1 MTQAFA
7 SEESEALSLEE
18 AAAAASNCTR
28 EFRADPHPVYAALRE
43 KAPVCPMSPP
53 HGVETYL
60 ITRYDDARAA
70 LADPRLSKD
79 MYGALDAYHR
89 IFGDSSIALDDNM
102 LFSDPP
108 KHTRLRRIVGS
119 TFTPKRVEALRAR
132 VQQITDELLDA
143 CPKSGAVNL
152 LPEFCFPLPLQVIC
166 ELLGVPENE
175 RRQAQEWSATVA
187 QTGFGP
193 EARKKLEIAEGNL
206 RDYLV
211 DLCARK
217 RQEPDGGLLSALV
230 TAQDQEGALTDH
242 ELVSTAWVLLF
253 AGHKSTAYQIGNA
266 VYHLLSRPDQK
277 ELALRDANSLNAAI
291 EEIFRFESSV
301 ENSTFRHAKEDIV
314 IRDVLIPKGALVQ
327 ISITGANR
335 DPEMFAAPDELDVQ
349 RPNVQAT
356 HLAFGYGPHYCIG
369 APLARLEMQLAL
381 TSLFARFPRMTLAV
395 APEEAR
401 WLTVPFPAFRG
412 LAELPVVLDPS

>member
-7 SEESEALSLEE
+7 SEEMSSEE
-18 AAAAASNCTR
+18 AAAAASACSR
-28 EFRADPHPVYAALRE
+28 EFRANPHPVYAALRE
-43 KAPVCPMSPP
+43 TAPVCPLSPP
-53 HGVETYL
+53 HGVDTYL

-79 MYGALDAYHR
+79 MYGAIDAYHR

-119 TFTPKRVEALRAR
+119 TFTPKRVESLRQR
-132 VQQITDELLDA
+132 VQEITDELLGR
-143 CPKSGAVNL
+143 CPASEPVNL
-152 LPEFCFPLPLQVIC
+152 LPEFCFPLPLHVIC

-175 RRQAQEWSATVA
+175 RKQAQEWSATVA

-193 EARKKLEIAEGNL
+193 EARKALELAEGNL

-211 DLCARK
+211 DLIARK
-217 RQEPDGGLLSALV
+217 RKEPDGALLSALV
-230 TAQDQEGALTDH
+230 TAQDQDGALTDH

-266 VYHLLSRPDQK
+266 VYHLLSRPEQK
-277 ELALRDANSLNAAI
+277 RLAFRDPKATAAAV
-291 EEIFRFESSV
+291 EEIFRFETSV
-301 ENSTFRHAKEDIV
+301 ENSTFRYATEDIE
-314 IRDVLIPKGALVQ
+314 IRDTRIPKGALVQ
-327 ISITGANR
+327 ISLTAANR
-335 DPEMFAAPDELDVQ
+335 DPDMFPDPDRMDVE

-356 HLAFGYGPHYCIG
+356 HLAFGLGPHYCIG
-369 APLARLEMQLAL
+369 APLARLEMQIAL
-381 TSLFARFPRMTLAV
+381 TTLFGRYPRMALV
-395 APEEAR
+395 GEPEDAR

>member
-7 SEESEALSLEE
+7 PEELSSEDAK
-18 AAAAASNCTR
+18 AAASACSR
-28 EFRADPHPVYAALRE
+28 EYRADPHPVYAKLRE
-43 KAPVCPMSPP
+43 TAPVCPLTPP

-79 MYGALDAYHR
+79 MYGAIDSYHR

-108 KHTRLRRIVGS
+108 KHTRLRRIVGN
-119 TFTPKRVEALRAR
+119 TFTPKRVESLRPR
-132 VQQITDELLDA
+132 VQKITEDLLDR
-143 CPKSGAVNL
+143 CPADEPVNL

-175 RRQAQEWSATVA
+175 RKRAQEWSATVA
-187 QTGFGP
+187 RTGFGP

-211 DLCARK
+211 DLIARK
-217 RQEPDGGLLSALV
+217 RKEPDGGLLSALV
-230 TAQDQEGALTDH
+230 TAKDEDGALTDH
-242 ELVSTAWVLLF
+242 ELVSTAWVILF
-253 AGHKSTAYQIGNA
+253 AGHKTTAYQIGNA
-266 VYHLLSRPDQK
+266 VHHLLAQPEQRR
-277 ELALRDANSLNAAI
+277 LAFRDEKATAAAI

-301 ENSTFRHAKEDIV
+301 ENSTFRYAKEDIV
-314 IRDVLIPKGALVQ
+314 IRDTLIPKGALVQ
-327 ISITGANR
+327 ISISGANR
-335 DPEMFAAPDELDVQ
+335 DPEVFDAPDRMDVT

-356 HLAFGYGPHYCIG
+356 HLTFGYGPHYCIG
-369 APLARLEMQLAL
+369 SPLARLEMQIAL
-381 TSLFARFPRMTLAV
+381 TTLFGRYPHMATV
-395 APEEAR
+395 GAPEDAC

-412 LAELPVVLDPS
+412 LAELLVTLDPS

>member
-7 SEESEALSLEE
+7 SEEMSSEK
-18 AAAAASNCTR
+18 AAAEASACTKA
-28 EFRADPHPVYAALRE
+28 FRADPHPVYATLRE
-43 KAPVCPMSPP
+43 AAPVCPLSPP

-60 ITRYDDARAA
+60 ITRYDDARTA

-79 MYGALDAYHR
+79 MYGAIDAYHR

-119 TFTPKRVEALRAR
+119 TFTPKRVESLRPR
-132 VQQITDELLDA
+132 IQKITDDLLDRCA
-143 CPKSGAVNL
+143 TSEPMDL
-152 LPEFCFPLPLQVIC
+152 LPEFCFPLPLHVIC

-175 RRQAQEWSATVA
+175 RKQAQAWSATVA

-193 EARKKLEIAEGNL
+193 EARKALEVAEGNL

-211 DLCARK
+211 DLIERK
-217 RQEPDGGLLSALV
+217 RKEPDGALLSALV
-230 TAQDQEGALTDH
+230 SARDQEGALTDH

-253 AGHKSTAYQIGNA
+253 AGHKSTAYQVGNA
-266 VYHLLSRPDQK
+266 VYHLLTEPEQK
-277 ELALRDANSLNAAI
+277 RLAFQDARATAEAV
-291 EEIFRFESSV
+291 EEIFRLETSV
-301 ENSTFRHAKEDIV
+301 ENSTFRYATEDIV
-314 IRDVLIPKGALVQ
+314 IRDTLIPKGALVQ
-327 ISITGANR
+327 ISITAANR
-335 DPEMFAAPDELDVQ
+335 DPEVFADPDRMDVT

-356 HLAFGYGPHYCIG
+356 HIAFGYGPHYCIG
-369 APLARLEMQLAL
+369 APLARMEMQIAL
-381 TSLFARFPRMTLAV
+381 TTLFTRFPRMAMGV
-395 APEEAR
+395 APEDAR

-412 LAELPVVLDPS
+412 LAELPVVLDPA

>member
-7 SEESEALSLEE
+7 SEEMSSEE
-18 AAAAASNCTR
+18 AAAAASACSR
-28 EFRADPHPVYAALRE
+28 EFRANPHPVYAALRAT
-43 KAPVCPMSPP
+43 APVCTLKPP
-53 HGVETYL
+53 HGVDTYL

-79 MYGALDAYHR
+79 MYGAIDAYHR

-108 KHTRLRRIVGS
+108 KHTRLRRIVGT
-119 TFTPKRVEALRAR
+119 TFTPKRVESLRPK
-132 VQQITDELLDA
+132 VQKITDELLDR
-143 CPKSGAVNL
+143 CPASEPVNL
-152 LPEFCFPLPLQVIC
+152 LQEFCFPLPLHVIC

-193 EARKKLEIAEGNL
+193 EARKALELAEGNL

-211 DLCARK
+211 DLIARK
-217 RQEPDGGLLSALV
+217 RKEPDGALLSALV
-230 TAQDQEGALTDH
+230 TAQDEDGALTDH

-266 VYHLLSRPDQK
+266 VHHLLSRPEQK
-277 ELALRDANSLNAAI
+277 RLAFRDPEATAAAV
-291 EEIFRFESSV
+291 EEIFRFETSV
-301 ENSTFRHAKEDIV
+301 ENSTFRYATEDIKM
-314 IRDVLIPKGALVQ
+314 RDTLIPKGALVQ
-327 ISITGANR
+327 ISLTAANR
-335 DPEMFAAPDELDVQ
+335 DPEMFPDPDRMDVE

-356 HLAFGYGPHYCIG
+356 HLAFGLGPHYCIG
-369 APLARLEMQLAL
+369 APLARLEMQIAL
-381 TSLFARFPRMTLAV
+381 TTLFGRH
-395 APEEAR
+395 PEMALVGEPENVR

>member
-7 SEESEALSLEE
+7 SEESEALSPEE
-18 AAAAASNCTR
+18 AAAAASSCSR
-28 EFRADPHPVYAALRE
+28 EFRANPHPVYATLRE
-43 KAPVCPMSPP
+43 AAPVCPLSPP

-60 ITRYDDARAA
+60 ITRYDDGRAA

-79 MYGALDAYHR
+79 MYGAIDAYHR

-119 TFTPKRVEALRAR
+119 TFTPKRVESLRTR
-132 VQQITDELLDA
+132 VQEITDDLLDQ
-143 CPKSGAVNL
+143 CPTSGPVNL
-152 LPEFCFPLPLQVIC
+152 LPEFCFPLPMHVIC

-175 RRQAQEWSATVA
+175 RKQAQEWSATVA

-193 EARKKLEIAEGNL
+193 EARKALEIAEGNL
-206 RDYLV
+206 REYLV

-217 RQEPDGGLLSALV
+217 RREPDGGLLSALV
-230 TAQDQEGALTDH
+230 QAKDQEGSLTDH

-277 ELALRDANSLNAAI
+277 ALALRDATSLTSAI
-291 EEIFRFESSV
+291 EEMLRFETSV
-301 ENSTFRHAKEDIV
+301 ENATFRWAKEDIV
-314 IRDVLIPKGALVQ
+314 LRDQLIPKGALVQ

-335 DPEMFAAPDELDVQ
+335 DPEMFEAPDELDVE

-356 HLAFGYGPHYCIG
+356 HLAFGYGPHYCVG
-369 APLARLEMQLAL
+369 APLARLEMHTAL
-381 TSLFARFPRMTLAV
+381 SSLFRRFPDVALDM

-401 WLTVPFPAFRG
+401 WMTVPFPAFRG

>member
-7 SEESEALSLEE
+7 SEESGALSPEE
-18 AAAAASNCTR
+18 AAAAASACSR
-28 EFRADPHPVYAALRE
+28 EFRANPHPVYATLRE
-43 KAPVCPMSPP
+43 SAPVCPMKPP
-53 HGVETYL
+53 HGVDTYL
-60 ITRYDDARAA
+60 ITRYDDGRAA

-79 MYGALDAYHR
+79 MYGAIDAYHR

-119 TFTPKRVEALRAR
+119 TFTPKRVESLRTR
-132 VQQITDELLDA
+132 VQEITDGLLDQ
-143 CPKSGAVNL
+143 CPTSGPFNL

-175 RRQAQEWSATVA
+175 RKQAQEWSATVA

-193 EARKKLEIAEGNL
+193 EARKALEIAEGNL
-206 RDYLV
+206 REYLV
-211 DLCARK
+211 ELCARK
-217 RQEPDGGLLSALV
+217 RKAPDSGLLSALV
-230 TAQDQEGALTDH
+230 TAKDQEGALTDS

-253 AGHKSTAYQIGNA
+253 AGHKTTAYQIGNT
-266 VYHLLSRPDQK
+266 VYHLLSRPEQK
-277 ELALRDANSLNAAI
+277 RLALRDDASLAAAI
-291 EEIFRFESSV
+291 EEVFRFESSV
-301 ENSTFRHAKEDIV
+301 ENSTFRWAKEDIV
-314 IRDVLIPKGALVQ
+314 IRDQLIPKGALVQ

-335 DPEMFAAPDELDVQ
+335 DPEVFADPNELDVQ

-356 HLAFGYGPHYCIG
+356 HLTFGYGPHYCAG
-369 APLARLEMQLAL
+369 APLARLEIQLAL
-381 TSLFARFPRMTLAV
+381 ATLFRRHPDMALAV

-401 WLTVPFPAFRG
+401 WMTVPFPAFRG

>member
-7 SEESEALSLEE
+7 SEEFEALSSEE
-18 AAAAASNCTR
+18 AAAAASSCSR
-28 EFRADPHPVYAALRE
+28 EFRANPHPVYAALRE
-43 KAPVCPMSPP
+43 TAPVCPLSPP

-79 MYGALDAYHR
+79 MYGAIDAYHR

-119 TFTPKRVEALRAR
+119 TFTPKRVESLRPR
-132 VQQITDELLDA
+132 VQQITEDLLDQ
-143 CPKSGAVNL
+143 CPTAGAVNL
-152 LPEFCFPLPLQVIC
+152 LPEFCFPLPLHVIC

-175 RRQAQEWSATVA
+175 RKQAQEWSATVA
-187 QTGFGP
+187 QTGFGT
-193 EARKKLEIAEGNL
+193 EARKALEVAEGNL

-217 RQEPDGGLLSALV
+217 RREPDQGLLSALV
-230 TAQDQEGALTDH
+230 TAKDQEGALTDH

-277 ELALRDANSLNAAI
+277 ELALRDANSMNAAM

-301 ENSTFRHAKEDIV
+301 ENSTFRYAKEDVV
-314 IRDVLIPKGALVQ
+314 IRDTLIPKGALVQ

-335 DPEMFAAPDELDVQ
+335 DPEMFAAPNELDVR

-356 HLAFGYGPHYCIG
+356 HLSFGYGPHYCIG
-369 APLARLEMQLAL
+369 APLARLEMQVAL
-381 TSLFARFPRMTLAV
+381 TTLFGRYPRMTLV
-395 APEEAR
+395 GAPEEAR

-412 LAELPVVLDPS
+412 LAELPVTLDPS

>member
-7 SEESEALSLEE
+7 SEESEALSSE
-18 AAAAASNCTR
+18 AAAAAASSCSR
-28 EFRADPHPVYAALRE
+28 EFRANPHPVYAALRE
-43 KAPVCPMSPP
+43 QAPVCPLSPP

-79 MYGALDAYHR
+79 MYGAIDAYHR

-119 TFTPKRVEALRAR
+119 TFTPKRVESLRAR
-132 VQQITDELLDA
+132 VQEITDDLLDQ
-143 CPKSGAVNL
+143 CPTSGSVNL
-152 LPEFCFPLPLQVIC
+152 LPEFCFPLPLHVIC

-175 RRQAQEWSATVA
+175 RKQAQEWSATVA

-193 EARKKLEIAEGNL
+193 EARKALEVAEGNL

-217 RQEPDGGLLSALV
+217 RREPESDLLSALV
-230 TAQDQEGALTDH
+230 TAQDQEGSLTDH

-277 ELALRDANSLNAAI
+277 RLALRDAAAMNAAI
-291 EEIFRFESSV
+291 EEIFRFETSV

-314 IRDVLIPKGALVQ
+314 IRDQLIPKGALVQ

-335 DPEMFAAPDELDVQ
+335 DPEMFAAPDEMDVQ

-369 APLARLEMQLAL
+369 APLARLEMQTAL
-381 TSLFARFPRMTLAV
+381 TSLFARFPDMALAG
-395 APEEAR
+395 APEDAR

>member
-7 SEESEALSLEE
+7 SESEEMSSEE
-18 AAAAASNCTR
+18 AAAAASACSR
-28 EFRADPHPVYAALRE
+28 EFRANPHPVYAALRSQ
-43 KAPVCPMSPP
+43 APVCPLSPP
-53 HGVETYL
+53 HGVDTYL
-60 ITRYDDARAA
+60 VTRYDDARAA

-79 MYGALDAYHR
+79 MYGAIDAYHR

-119 TFTPKRVEALRAR
+119 TFTPKRVESLRTQ
-132 VQQITDELLDA
+132 VQKITDGLLDA
-143 CPKSGAVNL
+143 CPASEPVNL
-152 LPEFCFPLPLQVIC
+152 LPEFCFPLPLHVIC

-175 RRQAQEWSATVA
+175 RKQAQEWSATVA

-193 EARKKLEIAEGNL
+193 EARKALEIAEGNL

-211 DLCARK
+211 DLIARK
-217 RQEPDGGLLSALV
+217 RREPDGALLSALV
-230 TAQDQEGALTDH
+230 TAQDQDGALTDG

-266 VYHLLSRPDQK
+266 VYHLLCRPEQK
-277 ELALRDANSLNAAI
+277 RLATRGPEAMAAAV
-291 EEIFRFESSV
+291 EEIFRFETSV
-301 ENSTFRHAKEDIV
+301 ENSTFRYATEDIKM
-314 IRDVLIPKGALVQ
+314 RDTVIPKGALVQ
-327 ISITGANR
+327 ISLTSANR
-335 DPEMFAAPDELDVQ
+335 DPEMFADPDDMDVE

-356 HLAFGYGPHYCIG
+356 HLAFGLGPHYCIG
-369 APLARLEMQLAL
+369 APLARLEMQVAL
-381 TSLFARFPRMTLAV
+381 TTLFQRHPRMELAV
-395 APEEAR
+395 EPEEAR

>member
-7 SEESEALSLEE
+7 SESEEMSSEE
-18 AAAAASNCTR
+18 AAAAASACSR
-28 EFRADPHPVYAALRE
+28 EFRANPHPVYAALRSQ
-43 KAPVCPMSPP
+43 APVCPLSPP
-53 HGVETYL
+53 HGVDTYL

-79 MYGALDAYHR
+79 MYGAIDAYHR

-119 TFTPKRVEALRAR
+119 TFTPKRVESLRQQ
-132 VQQITDELLDA
+132 VQKITDGLLDR
-143 CPKSGAVNL
+143 CPASEPVNL
-152 LPEFCFPLPLQVIC
+152 LPEFCFPLPLHVIC

-175 RRQAQEWSATVA
+175 RKQAQEWSATVA

-193 EARKKLEIAEGNL
+193 EARKALELAEGNL

-211 DLCARK
+211 DLIARK
-217 RQEPDGGLLSALV
+217 RSEPDGALLSALV
-230 TAQDQEGALTDH
+230 TAQDQDGALTDG

-266 VYHLLSRPDQK
+266 VYHLLCRPEQK
-277 ELALRDANSLNAAI
+277 RLAMRDPKAMAAAV
-291 EEIFRFESSV
+291 EEIFRFETSV
-301 ENSTFRHAKEDIV
+301 ENSTFRYAKEDV
-314 IRDVLIPKGALVQ
+314 EIRDTLIPKGALVQ
-327 ISITGANR
+327 ISLTSANR
-335 DPEMFAAPDELDVQ
+335 DPEMFPDPDDMDVE

-356 HLAFGYGPHYCIG
+356 HLAFGLGPHYCIG
-369 APLARLEMQLAL
+369 APLARLEMQVAL
-381 TSLFARFPRMTLAV
+381 TTLFQRHPRMALAV
-395 APEEAR
+395 EPEEAR

>member
-7 SEESEALSLEE
+7 SEEMSSEE
-18 AAAAASNCTR
+18 AAAAASSCSR
-28 EFRADPHPVYAALRE
+28 EFRANPHPVYAKLRE
-43 KAPVCPMSPP
+43 TAPVCPLSPP

-119 TFTPKRVEALRAR
+119 TFTPKRVESLRPR
-132 VQQITDELLDA
+132 VQKVTEELLDR
-143 CPKSGAVNL
+143 CPASESVDL
-152 LPEFCFPLPLQVIC
+152 LPEFCFPLPLVVIC

-175 RRQAQEWSATVA
+175 RKQAQEWSATVA

-193 EARKKLEIAEGNL
+193 EARKALEVAEGNL

-217 RQEPDGGLLSALV
+217 RTEPDSGLLSALV
-230 TAQDQEGALTDH
+230 TAKDQEGALTDH

-277 ELALRDANSLNAAI
+277 ELALRDANAMSAAI
-291 EEIFRFESSV
+291 EEIFRFETSV
-301 ENSTFRHAKEDIV
+301 ENSTFRYATEDLV
-314 IRDVLIPKGALVQ
+314 IRDTLIPKGALVQ

-335 DPEMFAAPDELDVQ
+335 DPEMFAAPDEMDVR

-356 HLAFGYGPHYCIG
+356 HLAFGFGPHYCIG
-369 APLARLEMQLAL
+369 APLARLEMQIAL
-381 TSLFARFPRMTLAV
+381 TTLFGRYPRMALGV
-395 APEEAR
+395 APKDAR

>member
-7 SEESEALSLEE
+7 SEESEALSPEE
-18 AAAAASNCTR
+18 AAAAASSCSR

-43 KAPVCPMSPP
+43 KAPVCPLSPP

-79 MYGALDAYHR
+79 MYGAIDAYHR

-119 TFTPKRVEALRAR
+119 TFTPKRVESLRTR
-132 VQQITDELLDA
+132 VQEITDHLLDQ
-143 CPKSGAVNL
+143 CPTTGTVNL
-152 LPEFCFPLPLQVIC
+152 LPEFCFPLPLHVIC

-175 RRQAQEWSATVA
+175 RKQAQEWSATVA

-193 EARKKLEIAEGNL
+193 EARKALEVAEGNL
-206 RDYLV
+206 RDYLA

-217 RQEPDGGLLSALV
+217 RKEPDNGLLSALV

-266 VYHLLSRPDQK
+266 VYHLLCRPEQK
-277 ELALRDANSLNAAI
+277 RLALRDATSLSAAI
-291 EEIFRFESSV
+291 EEVFRFETSV
-301 ENSTFRHAKEDIV
+301 ENSTFRYAKEDVV
-314 IRDVLIPKGALVQ
+314 IRDQLIPKGALVQ

-335 DPEMFAAPDELDVQ
+335 DPEMFAEPDTMDVE

-369 APLARLEMQLAL
+369 APLARLEMQTALA
-381 TSLFARFPRMTLAV
+381 SLFGRYPRMALDV

-412 LAELPVVLDPS
+412 LAELPVVLDPA

>member
-7 SEESEALSLEE
+7 SEEMSSEE
-18 AAAAASNCTR
+18 AAAAASACSR
-28 EFRADPHPVYAALRE
+28 EFRANPHPVYAALRAT
-43 KAPVCPMSPP
+43 APVCPLKPP
-53 HGVETYL
+53 HGVDTYL

-79 MYGALDAYHR
+79 MYGAIDAYHR

-108 KHTRLRRIVGS
+108 KHTRLRRIVGT
-119 TFTPKRVEALRAR
+119 TFTPKRVESLRPK
-132 VQQITDELLDA
+132 VQKITDELLDR
-143 CPKSGAVNL
+143 CPASEPVNL
-152 LPEFCFPLPLQVIC
+152 LQEFCFPLPLHVIC

-193 EARKKLEIAEGNL
+193 EARKALELAEGNL

-211 DLCARK
+211 DLIARK
-217 RQEPDGGLLSALV
+217 RKEPDGALLSALV
-230 TAQDQEGALTDH
+230 TAQDEDGALTDH

-266 VYHLLSRPDQK
+266 VYHLLSRPEQK
-277 ELALRDANSLNAAI
+277 RLAFRDPEATAAAV
-291 EEIFRFESSV
+291 EEIFRFETSV
-301 ENSTFRHAKEDIV
+301 ENSTFRYATEDIKM
-314 IRDVLIPKGALVQ
+314 RDTLIPKGALVQ
-327 ISITGANR
+327 ISLTAANR
-335 DPEMFAAPDELDVQ
+335 DPEMFPDPDRMDVE

-356 HLAFGYGPHYCIG
+356 HLAFGLGPHYCIG
-369 APLARLEMQLAL
+369 APLARLEMQIAL
-381 TSLFARFPRMTLAV
+381 TTLFGRH
-395 APEEAR
+395 PEMALVGEPENVR

>member
-7 SEESEALSLEE
+7 SEEMSSEE
-18 AAAAASNCTR
+18 AAAAASACSR
-28 EFRADPHPVYAALRE
+28 EFRANPHPVYAALRAT
-43 KAPVCPMSPP
+43 APVCPLKPP
-53 HGVETYL
+53 HGVDTYL

-79 MYGALDAYHR
+79 MYGAIDAYHR

-108 KHTRLRRIVGS
+108 KHTRLRRIVGT
-119 TFTPKRVEALRAR
+119 TFTPKRVESLRPK
-132 VQQITDELLDA
+132 VQKITDELLDR
-143 CPKSGAVNL
+143 CPASEPVNL
-152 LPEFCFPLPLQVIC
+152 LQEFCFPLPLHVIC

-193 EARKKLEIAEGNL
+193 EARKALELAEGNL

-211 DLCARK
+211 DLIARK
-217 RQEPDGGLLSALV
+217 RKEPDGALLSALV
-230 TAQDQEGALTDH
+230 TAQDEDGALTDH

-266 VYHLLSRPDQK
+266 VYHLLSRPEQK
-277 ELALRDANSLNAAI
+277 RLAFRDPEATAAAV
-291 EEIFRFESSV
+291 EEIFRFETSV
-301 ENSTFRHAKEDIV
+301 ENSTFRYATEDIKM
-314 IRDVLIPKGALVQ
+314 RDTLIPKGALVQ
-327 ISITGANR
+327 ISLTAANR
-335 DPEMFAAPDELDVQ
+335 DPEMFPDPDRMDVE

-356 HLAFGYGPHYCIG
+356 HLAFGLGPHYCIG
-369 APLARLEMQLAL
+369 APLARLEMQIAL
-381 TSLFARFPRMTLAV
+381 TTLFGRHPDMALV
-395 APEEAR
+395 GEPENVR

>member
-7 SEESEALSLEE
+7 SEGLSSEE
-18 AAAAASNCTR
+18 AAAAASSCSR
-28 EFRADPHPVYAALRE
+28 EFRANPHPVYATLRAT
-43 KAPVCPMSPP
+43 APVCPLSPP

-60 ITRYDDARAA
+60 ITRYDDGRAA

-79 MYGALDAYHR
+79 MYGAIDAYHR

-108 KHTRLRRIVGS
+108 KHTRLRRIVGN
-119 TFTPKRVEALRAR
+119 TFTPKRVESLRPR
-132 VQQITDELLDA
+132 IQKITEDLLDRCA
-143 CPKSGAVNL
+143 TSEPVDL

-193 EARKKLEIAEGNL
+193 EARKALEVAEGNL

-217 RQEPDGGLLSALV
+217 RQEPDEALLSALV
-230 TAQDQEGALTDH
+230 TARDQEGALTDH

-253 AGHKSTAYQIGNA
+253 AGHKSTAYQLGSA
-266 VYHLLSRPDQK
+266 VYHLLTQPEQK
-277 ELALRDANSLNAAI
+277 RLAFQDAGATAEAV
-291 EEIFRFESSV
+291 EEIFRFETSV
-301 ENSTFRHAKEDIV
+301 ENSTFRYATEDIV
-314 IRDVLIPKGALVQ
+314 IRDMLIPKGALVQ
-327 ISITGANR
+327 ISLAAANR
-335 DPEMFAAPDELDVQ
+335 DPDVFTDPDRLDVK

-356 HLAFGYGPHYCIG
+356 HLAFGYGPHYCVG
-369 APLARLEMQLAL
+369 APLARMEMQIAL
-381 TSLFARFPRMTLAV
+381 TTLFGRYPRMALAV
-395 APEEAR
+395 APEDAR

-412 LAELPVVLDPS
+412 LAQLPVTLDASE

>member
-7 SEESEALSLEE
+7 SEEMSSEE
-18 AAAAASNCTR
+18 AAAAASACSR
-28 EFRADPHPVYAALRE
+28 EFRANPHPVYSALRAA
-43 KAPVCPMSPP
+43 APVCPLKPP
-53 HGVETYL
+53 HGVDTYL

-79 MYGALDAYHR
+79 MYGAIDAYHR

-108 KHTRLRRIVGS
+108 KHTRLRRIVGA
-119 TFTPKRVEALRAR
+119 TFTPKRVESLRPK
-132 VQQITDELLDA
+132 VQKIADELLER
-143 CPKSGAVNL
+143 CPASEPVNL
-152 LPEFCFPLPLQVIC
+152 LQEFCFPLPLHVIC

-193 EARKKLEIAEGNL
+193 EARKALEIAEGNL

-211 DLCARK
+211 DLIARK
-217 RQEPDGGLLSALV
+217 RREPDGALLSALV
-230 TAQDQEGALTDH
+230 TAQDEDGALTDH

-266 VYHLLSRPDQK
+266 VYHLLCRPEQK
-277 ELALRDANSLNAAI
+277 RLAFRDPQATAAAV
-291 EEIFRFESSV
+291 EEIFRFETSV
-301 ENSTFRHAKEDIV
+301 ENSTFRYATEDIE
-314 IRDVLIPKGALVQ
+314 IRGTRIPKGALVQ
-327 ISITGANR
+327 ISLTAANR
-335 DPEMFAAPDELDVQ
+335 DPEMFPDPDRMDVG

-356 HLAFGYGPHYCIG
+356 HLAFGLGPHYCIG
-369 APLARLEMQLAL
+369 APLARLEMQIAL
-381 TSLFARFPRMTLAV
+381 TTLFGRHPEMALAGE
-395 APEEAR
+395 PEDVR

>member
-7 SEESEALSLEE
+7 SEESEALSSE
-18 AAAAASNCTR
+18 AAAAAASSCSR
-28 EFRADPHPVYAALRE
+28 EFRANPHPVYAALRE
-43 KAPVCPMSPP
+43 TAPVCPLSPP

-79 MYGALDAYHR
+79 MYGAIDAYHR

-119 TFTPKRVEALRAR
+119 TFTPKRVESLRVR
-132 VQQITDELLDA
+132 VQEITDDLLDQ
-143 CPKSGAVNL
+143 CSTSGSVNL
-152 LPEFCFPLPLQVIC
+152 LPEFCFPLPLHVIC
-166 ELLGVPENE
+166 ELLGVPEDE
-175 RRQAQEWSATVA
+175 RKQAQEWSATVA

-193 EARKKLEIAEGNL
+193 EARKALEIAEGNL
-206 RDYLV
+206 RDYLAE
-211 DLCARK
+211 LCARK
-217 RQEPDGGLLSALV
+217 RSEPDGGLLSALV

-277 ELALRDANSLNAAI
+277 ELALRDASAMNAAI
-291 EEIFRFESSV
+291 EEIFRFEASV

-314 IRDVLIPKGALVQ
+314 IRDMLIPKGALVQ

-335 DPEMFAAPDELDVQ
+335 DPEMFAEPDEMDVQ

-369 APLARLEMQLAL
+369 APLARVEMQTAL
-381 TSLFARFPRMTLAV
+381 TSLFARFPDMALAV
-395 APEEAR
+395 APEDAR

>member
-1 MTQAFA
+1 MTRAFA
-7 SEESEALSLEE
+7 SEELSSEE
-18 AAAAASNCTR
+18 AAAAASSCSR
-28 EFRADPHPVYAALRE
+28 EFRANPHPVYAKLRE
-43 KAPVCPMSPP
+43 TAPVCPLSPP

-79 MYGALDAYHR
+79 MYGAIDAYHR

-108 KHTRLRRIVGS
+108 KHTRLRRIVGN
-119 TFTPKRVEALRAR
+119 TFTPKRVESLRPR
-132 VQQITDELLDA
+132 VQKITEDLLDRCA
-143 CPKSGAVNL
+143 TSEPVDL
-152 LPEFCFPLPLQVIC
+152 LPEFCFPLPLHVIC

-187 QTGFGP
+187 RTGFGP
-193 EARKKLEIAEGNL
+193 EARKALELAEGNL

-211 DLCARK
+211 DLIARK
-217 RQEPDGGLLSALV
+217 RQEPDGALLSALV
-230 TAQDQEGALTDH
+230 TARDEEGALTDH

-253 AGHKSTAYQIGNA
+253 AGHKTTAYQIGNA
-266 VYHLLSRPDQK
+266 VYHLLTQPEQK
-277 ELALRDANSLNAAI
+277 RLALQDADATAAAV

-301 ENSTFRHAKEDIV
+301 ENSTFRYAKEDLV
-314 IRDVLIPKGALVQ
+314 IRDTLIPKGALVQ
-327 ISITGANR
+327 ISITSANR
-335 DPEMFAAPDELDVQ
+335 DPDAFADPNRLDVK

-356 HLAFGYGPHYCIG
+356 HLAFGVGPHYCAG
-369 APLARLEMQLAL
+369 APLARLEMQIAL
-381 TSLFARFPRMTLAV
+381 TTLFARYPRMALTG

>member
-1 MTQAFA
+1 MSQAFA
-7 SEESEALSLEE
+7 SEELSSDE
-18 AAAAASNCTR
+18 AAAAASSCSR
-28 EFRADPHPVYAALRE
+28 EFRADPHPVYATLR
-43 KAPVCPMSPP
+43 KTAPVCPLSPP
-53 HGVETYL
+53 HGVDTYL

-108 KHTRLRRIVGS
+108 KHTRLRRIVGN
-119 TFTPKRVEALRAR
+119 TFTPKRVESLRPR
-132 VQQITDELLDA
+132 VQKIVDDLLER
-143 CPKSGAVNL
+143 CPAAEPFDL

-175 RRQAQEWSATVA
+175 RRQAQEWSSTVA

-193 EARKKLEIAEGNL
+193 EARKALEVAEGNL

-211 DLCARK
+211 DLIARK
-217 RQEPDGGLLSALV
+217 RREPDEGLLSALV

-253 AGHKSTAYQIGNA
+253 AGHKTTAYQTGNA
-266 VYHLLSRPDQK
+266 VYHLLSRPEQRR
-277 ELALRDANSLNAAI
+277 LAFRDAGATAAAV
-291 EEIFRFESSV
+291 EEIFRFEPSV
-301 ENSTFRHAKEDIV
+301 ENSTFRYAKEDIV
-314 IRDVLIPKGALVQ
+314 VRDTLIPKGALVQ
-327 ISITGANR
+327 ISIAGANR
-335 DPEMFAAPDELDVQ
+335 DPEAFADPDRLDVT
-349 RPNVQAT
+349 RPNVQAA
-356 HLAFGYGPHYCIG
+356 HLTFGFGPHYCIG
-369 APLARLEMQLAL
+369 APLARLEMQTALTTLFGRYPRLAL
-381 TSLFARFPRMTLAV
+381 GM
-395 APEEAR
+395 APEDAR

-412 LAELPVVLDPS
+412 LAELPVVLDPSS

>member
-7 SEESEALSLEE
+7 SEEMSSEE
-18 AAAAASNCTR
+18 AAAAASACSR
-28 EFRADPHPVYAALRE
+28 EFRANPHPVYAALRSQ
-43 KAPVCPMSPP
+43 APVCPLSPP
-53 HGVETYL
+53 HGVDTYL

-79 MYGALDAYHR
+79 MYGAIDAYHR

-119 TFTPKRVEALRAR
+119 TFTPKRVESLRTQ
-132 VQQITDELLDA
+132 VQKITDGLLDR
-143 CPKSGAVNL
+143 CPASEPVNL
-152 LPEFCFPLPLQVIC
+152 LPEFCFPLPLHVIC

-175 RRQAQEWSATVA
+175 RKQAQEWSATVA

-193 EARKKLEIAEGNL
+193 EARKALELAEGNL

-211 DLCARK
+211 DLIARK
-217 RQEPDGGLLSALV
+217 RREPDGALLSALV
-230 TAQDQEGALTDH
+230 TAQDQDGALTDG

-266 VYHLLSRPDQK
+266 VYHLLCRPEQK
-277 ELALRDANSLNAAI
+277 RLAMRDAGAMAAAV
-291 EEIFRFESSV
+291 EEVFRFETSV
-301 ENSTFRHAKEDIV
+301 ENSTFRYAKEDV
-314 IRDVLIPKGALVQ
+314 EIRDTLIPKGALVQ
-327 ISITGANR
+327 ISLTSANR
-335 DPEMFAAPDELDVQ
+335 DPEMFPDPDTMDVE

-356 HLAFGYGPHYCIG
+356 HLAFGLGPHYCIG
-369 APLARLEMQLAL
+369 APLARLEMQVAL
-381 TSLFARFPRMTLAV
+381 TTLFQRYPGMTLAV
-395 APEEAR
+395 EPEEAR

>member
-7 SEESEALSLEE
+7 SEEMSSEE
-18 AAAAASNCTR
+18 AAAAASACSR
-28 EFRADPHPVYAALRE
+28 EFRANPHPVYAALRST
-43 KAPVCPMSPP
+43 APVCPLSPP
-53 HGVETYL
+53 HGVDTYL

-79 MYGALDAYHR
+79 MYGAIDAYHR

-108 KHTRLRRIVGS
+108 KHTRLRRIVGT
-119 TFTPKRVEALRAR
+119 TFTPKRVESLRQQ
-132 VQQITDELLDA
+132 VQKITDGLLDR
-143 CPKSGAVNL
+143 CPASEPVNL
-152 LPEFCFPLPLQVIC
+152 LPEFCFPLPLHVIC

-175 RRQAQEWSATVA
+175 RKQAQEWSATVA

-193 EARKKLEIAEGNL
+193 EARKALELAEGNL

-211 DLCARK
+211 DLITRK
-217 RQEPDGGLLSALV
+217 RREPDGALLSALV
-230 TAQDQEGALTDH
+230 TAQDQDGALTDG

-266 VYHLLSRPDQK
+266 VYHLLCRPEQK
-277 ELALRDANSLNAAI
+277 RLAMRDPEAMAAAV
-291 EEIFRFESSV
+291 EEIFRFETSV
-301 ENSTFRHAKEDIV
+301 ENSTFRYAKEDIK
-314 IRDVLIPKGALVQ
+314 IRDTLIPKGALVQ
-327 ISITGANR
+327 ISLTSANR
-335 DPEMFAAPDELDVQ
+335 DPAVFPDPDAMDVE

-356 HLAFGYGPHYCIG
+356 HLAFGLGPHYCIG
-369 APLARLEMQLAL
+369 APLARLEMQIAL
-381 TSLFARFPRMTLAV
+381 TTLFQRYPRMALGV